1 MKPEPPEQDQSLSH
15 YPSPARSSDQT
26 VNETLKLL
34 EDLTPDEAIYL
45 LGTAF
50 FSENAR
56 LILHIEATAPL
67 IIEPLSK
74 TFLGRSEESPSDGLY
89 VNLVPYNAKAK
100 GVSRLHAVLHRSS
113 MTIAIEDLN
122 SRNKTYVNSQLI
134 TPHQVQMLH
143 DGDEILLGGLHIRV
157 AFQYG

>member
-1 MKPEPPEQDQSLSH
+1 MKPEPPEQDQSLSD
-15 YPSPARSSDQT
+15 YPSLDGASDPI
-26 VNETLKLL
+26 VDETLKLP

-50 FSENAR
+50 FNENAR
-56 LILHIEATAPL
+56 LILHIETTPPL

-74 TFLGRSEESPSDGLY
+74 TFLGRFEESLLDGLY
-89 VNLVPYNAKAK
+89 INLVPYDAKAK
-100 GVSRLHAVLHRSS
+100 GVSRLHAVLHRTA

-122 SRNKTYVNSQLI
+122 SRNKTYVNSRLI
-134 TPHQVQMLH
+134 APHQVQMLH
-143 DGDEILLGGLHIRV
+143 DGDELLLGGLHIRV